1 MRLLPSRFAFL
12 LASLFALS
20 ACASDPAPEPERAPE
35 VAKKSD
41 ETGSDKTGSD
51 KTGSDKTGS
60 EKTSASPSG
69 QAPEERPLAPPEEEG
84 GGGALGDFVRE
95 RSLQEQER
103 KALAENY
110 YKTGANLF
118 RELRYRE
125 AGANLNR
132 SVALDASNDQAREL
146 RDRCLWIL
154 GDRRAEY
161 RDAVRTMVQER
172 LAKIDQARVEMERL
186 FHEGEMLMK
195 RQRYDRAQER
205 FARVLEAI
213 RWFPYD
219 IDREGLAGKARA
231 RIAEARRLAEEQE
244 RRRLQMLQEAAR
256 QAAEHEKARTRRFR
270 ASTIKS
276 LLEDAKEAF
285 RVGKYEKVVRLTG
298 DILRQQPD
306 STAAVDLRKAAISER
321 QRKKNLTSYRDK
333 LEAWRRQIEWVD
345 SAAVPYQEIF
355 RFPDREAWGEIES
368 RDLPITELISKQRD
382 TEDTIDIKNRLDSQQ
397 ISLNFDGTAF
407 DEAIDFL
414 RDITGLNYVVTK
426 DAKDLIENE
435 SVTVSLRLKNISL
448 KNALNLIL
456 ASNESLQ
463 WRIESGVLKIGTEED
478 KNEELVLEFYDVNEI
493 VSTPPD
499 YPAPKLGLNLSGG
512 GSSGASG
519 GQLTF
524 DDGDED
530 EETGGIE
537 SEKLIELI
545 EGKLGETDEEGSVE
559 FSGGVL
565 IVRKTLA
572 GHIKIQQL
580 LEALRRTVG
589 IMVTVEARFV
599 QVQSNML
606 EHIGVD
612 IVNQD
617 AAPTFNNDPA
627 NPPAGVGGPQGTNS
641 FGQINLPRGTG
652 GPGNV
657 QAGYR
662 YIDAQGQADYRA
674 GIVNSLSS
682 LAPAGL
688 PFNISPTGGLALQY
702 NFIDDFQ
709 LQAIMEMVRKTQK
722 SRLVNAPRLTV
733 FNGQRSHI
741 LNIRQ
746 RAYIQD
752 VEVNQTGV
760 IPVLNPVI
768 GILNTGAILEVRPTV
783 SHDRR
788 YVSLEVQPTLATEL
802 APRIPAPVTLAN
814 AFTSIPIELPV
825 ITIQKLRA
833 TITVPDGGTV
843 LLGGLKNFDEFEG
856 VSGVPFLMHVPLLN
870 NLFRRQAMHKLRASL
885 VVLVKANIT
894 IIREEE
900 KRIFGRN

>member
-1 MRLLPSRFAFL
+1 MRSAL
-12 LASLFALS
+12 LASVFALS
-20 ACASDPAPEPERAPE
+20 ACADRPEQRPEHEPEFARNREDQPLDRARPAKQDEAPARPAAPQRPE
-35 VAKKSD
+35 
-41 ETGSDKTGSD
+41 
-51 KTGSDKTGS
+51 
-60 EKTSASPSG
+60 
-69 QAPEERPLAPPEEEG
+69 QRPLAPPPDDS
-84 GGGALGDFVRE
+84 GGALGDFARE
-95 RSLQEQER
+95 RSLEEQER

-110 YKTGANLF
+110 FKTGGNLF

-125 AGANLNR
+125 AAANLTR
-132 SVALDASNDQAREL
+132 AAALDPSNTAAAEL

-161 RDAVRTMVQER
+161 RDATRTMVEER

-205 FARVLEAI
+205 FSRVLEAI

-219 IDREGLAGKARA
+219 IDRDGLRDKARA

-256 QAAEHEKARTRRFR
+256 QAAEHEKSRTKHFR
-270 ASTIKS
+270 ESTIKS
-276 LLEDAKEAF
+276 LMEDAKEAF
-285 RVGKYEKVVRLTG
+285 RVGKYDKVVRLC
-298 DILRQQPD
+298 DDVLRQQPD
-306 STAAVDLRKAAISER
+306 HAEALDLRRAGIDEEI
-321 QRKKNLTSYRDK
+321 RKTNLEHYRAK
-333 LEAWRRQIEWVD
+333 VEGWRRQLEWVNQ
-345 SAAVPYQEIF
+345 SAVPYQEIF
-355 RFPDREAWGEIES
+355 SFPDREQWMEIES
-368 RDLPITELISKQRD
+368 RDLPITELLSRQRD
-382 TEDTIDIKNRLDSQQ
+382 SEDTIEIKNRLDSQQ

-407 DEAIDFL
+407 NEAIDFL

-435 SVTVSLRLKNISL
+435 NVQVSLRLKNISL

-456 ASNESLQ
+456 NSNASLQ
-463 WRIESGVLKIGTEED
+463 WRIENGVIKIGTSED
-478 KNEELVLEFYDVNEI
+478 KHEELVLEFYDVNEI

-499 YPAPKLGLNLSGG
+499 YPAPKLGLKLSTGG
-512 GSSGASG
+512 GGGGAAG

-524 DDGDED
+524 DDGGD
-530 EETGGIE
+530 EEKKGGVDV
-537 SEKLIELI
+537 EKLIELI
-545 EGKLGETDEEGSVE
+545 EGKLGQSEEGGSVE
-559 FSGGVL
+559 QSNGVL
-565 IVRKTLA
+565 IVRKTLRA
-572 GHIKIQQL
+572 HQKIIKL

-589 IMVTVEARFV
+589 IMVTVESRFV
-599 QVQSNML
+599 QVQDNFL
-606 EHIGVD
+606 EHIGID
-612 IVNQD
+612 IVNQQN
-617 AAPTFNNDPA
+617 APNFLNSPG
-627 NPPAGVGGPQGTNS
+627 NPNPVIAQTSNS
-641 FGQINLPRGTG
+641 FGQINLPRGTQ

-657 QAGYR
+657 QVGYR

-674 GIVNSLSS
+674 GIVNALSS

-688 PFNISPTGGLALQY
+688 PFNIRPDGGIAMQY

-709 LQAIMEMVRKTQK
+709 LQAILEAVLKTQK
-722 SRLVNAPRLTV
+722 SRLINAPRLTV
-733 FNGQRSHI
+733 FNNQRSHI

-833 TITVPDGGTV
+833 SVTVPDGGTV
-843 LLGGLKNFDEFEG
+843 LMGGLKNFDEFEG
-856 VSGVPFLMHVPLLN
+856 ESGVPFLIRVPLLN
-870 NLFRRQAMHKLRASL
+870 NLFRRQAFQKLQASL

-900 KRIFGRN
+900 KRVFGKE

>member
-1 MRLLPSRFAFL
+1 MQLSQQLPHKRARGL
-12 LASLFALS
+12 RTLALAVLPLSLA
-20 ACASDPAPEPERAPE
+20 ACASEPAEREVEREPE
-35 VAKKSD
+35 VAKAPVAPQPVQQDDSRD
-41 ETGSDKTGSD
+41 EAEPRPRERT
-51 KTGSDKTGS
+51 
-60 EKTSASPSG
+60 
-69 QAPEERPLAPPEEEG
+69 PEERPMAPPEDG
-84 GGGALGDFVRE
+84 GPLGDFERE

-125 AGANLNR
+125 AAANLNR
-132 SVALDASNDQAREL
+132 AVALDPQNDAAREL
-146 RDRCLWIL
+146 RDRCMWIL

-172 LAKIDQARVEMERL
+172 LARIDQARVEMERI

-205 FARVLEAI
+205 FQRVLEAI

-219 IDREGLAGKARA
+219 IDRDGLRGKARA

-270 ASTIKS
+270 ESTLKS
-276 LLEDAKEAF
+276 LYEDAREAMK
-285 RVGKYEKVVRLTG
+285 VGRFDKVIRLCD
-298 DILRQQPD
+298 DILRQNPGHTD
-306 STAAVDLRKAAISER
+306 AADLRKLAQQEKL
-321 QRKKNLTSYRDK
+321 RKDRLATYRDK
-333 LEAWRRQIEWVD
+333 VEAWRRQLEWVD
-345 SAAVPYQEIF
+345 STAVPYQKIF
-355 RFPDREAWGEIES
+355 RFPDRQRWLEIES
-368 RDLPITELISKQRD
+368 RDLPITELLSRQRD
-382 TEDTIDIKNRLDSQQ
+382 SEDTIEIKNRLDSQQ
-397 ISLNFDGTAF
+397 ISLNFDGTPF
-407 DEAIDFL
+407 NEAIDFL
-414 RDITGLNYVVTK
+414 RDITGLNYVVTR
-426 DAKDLIENE
+426 DAKDLIDNE
-435 SVTVSLRLKNISL
+435 GVEVSLRLKNISL

-456 ASNESLQ
+456 NSNESLQ
-463 WRIESGVLKIGTEED
+463 WRIENGVIKIGTEED

-493 VSTPPD
+493 VSSPPD
-499 YPAPKLGLNLSGG
+499 YPAPKLGLNLQAGG
-512 GSSGASG
+512 GGGGAAG

-524 DDGDED
+524 YDDEGG
-530 EETGGIE
+530 EEAGGIE

-545 EGKLGETDEEGSVE
+545 EGKLGEEDEEGSVE
-559 FSGGVL
+559 YSGGVL
-565 IVRKTLA
+565 IVRKTLRA
-572 GHIKIQQL
+572 HQKIIKL

-599 QVQSNML
+599 QVQNNLL
-606 EHIGVD
+606 EHLGID
-612 IVNQD
+612 IVNQQN
-617 AAPTFNNDPA
+617 APNFPNDPNNA
-627 NPPAGVGGPQGTNS
+627 NPVIAQTTNS
-641 FGQINLPRGTG
+641 FGQINFPRGLNG
-652 GPGNV
+652 GPNNV
-657 QAGYR
+657 QVGYR
-662 YIDAQGQADYRA
+662 YIDAQGQADYRG
-674 GIVNSLSS
+674 GIVNTLSS

-688 PFNISPTGGLALQY
+688 PFNIDNTGGLALQY

-709 LQAIMEMVRKTQK
+709 LQAILEAVRKTQR
-722 SRLVNAPRLTV
+722 SRLINAPRLTV

-746 RAYIQD
+746 RAFIQD

-802 APRIPAPVTLAN
+802 QPRIPAPVTLAN

-843 LLGGLKNFDEFEG
+843 LLGGLKNYDEYEAE
-856 VSGVPFLMHVPLLN
+856 SGVPFLIRVPLIN
-870 NLFRRQAMHKLRASL
+870 NLFRRQAFHKLRASL
-885 VVLVKANIT
+885 VVLIKSNIT

-900 KRIFGRN
+900 RRIFGRQ